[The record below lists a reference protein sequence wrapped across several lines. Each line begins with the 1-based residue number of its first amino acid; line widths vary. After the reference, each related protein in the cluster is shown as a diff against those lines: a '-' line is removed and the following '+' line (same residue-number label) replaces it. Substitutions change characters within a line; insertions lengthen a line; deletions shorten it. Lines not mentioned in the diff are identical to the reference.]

1 MNMTTRIA
9 YYNHTEFTFA
19 TIGNVEYVSLRSL
32 HMKNRPPNGLILSV
46 SVLDTY
52 GYTPL
57 EIIKVEDAI
66 ELKELKDQTKEFL
79 KGMIQ

>member
-1 MNMTTRIA
+1 MNDTRIA

-19 TIGNVEYVSLRSL
+19 TINNVEYVSLGSL
-32 HMKNRPPNGLILSV
+32 RLKNRPDEKLINGI
-46 SVLDTY
+46 SVLSES
-52 GYTPL
+52 GYLPL

-66 ELKELKDQTKEFL
+66 ELKELKDQTKQFL

>member
-19 TIGNVEYVSLRSL
+19 TINNIEYVSLRSL
-32 HMKNRPPNGLILSV
+32 RLKNSPPNGLIISI
-46 SVLDTY
+46 SVLSEG
-52 GYTPL
+52 GYLPL

-66 ELKELKDQTKEFL
+66 ELTELKDQTKQFL